1 MKDDKIE
8 NVPSKIKRNP
18 VWLISTVNYFAVFK
32 INKQDLICQN
42 FQSMAFW
49 QEIFQNKYE
58 WLCRP
63 PAIEQFSLSENL
75 AVILGLT
82 HKHCLLTPIATITYF
97 KGIEL

>member
-8 NVPSKIKRNP
+8 NVRSKIKMNP

-42 FQSMAFW
+42 IQSMAFC
-49 QEIFQNKYE
+49 QEIFQNKYK

-63 PAIEQFSLSENL
+63 PAIEQFSLGETL
-75 AVILGLT
+75 AVIFDLT
-82 HKHCLLTPIATITYF
+82 HENCLLTPIATITIF
-97 KGIEL
+97 